1 MAPLPYAADVANGL
15 VLVAITVVVLPV
27 AAIAFAR
34 SGPAWRRIG
43 KGPLAL
49 AEPPTA
55 RRERRSGAAA
65 RFTQEAELRQML
77 EAKSYRRMRRGEP
90 ALDVEAELRRLLEE
104 PAGEEVDDELR
115 TEVRQL
121 VVRRNE
127 RRLSRGEEPL
137 DVEAETDRQLADLIR
152 SS

>member
-1 MAPLPYAADVANGL
+1 MALVPYAADVANGL

-49 AEPPTA
+49 AEPPPPGP
-55 RRERRSGAAA
+55 ERRSGAAA
-65 RFTQEAELRQML
+65 RVTQEAELRQML
-77 EAKSYRRMRRGEP
+77 EAKSYRRVRRGEA

-104 PAGEEVDDELR
+104 PAGEEVDEELR
-115 TEVRQL
+115 AEVRQL

-127 RRLSRGEEPL
+127 RRLHRGEDPL
-137 DVEAETDRQLADLIR
+137 DVEAETDRQLADFIR
-152 SS
+152 ST